1 MCNDF
6 YDKYDEYMNVVAE
19 RKDRTMRQTNYSLAN
34 VEAGHMADFV
44 EKAVRDAA
52 AWNKHMNAERRE
64 KRTACFDMQT
74 FNIHYPMTGRGKMKV
89 LPKRKLGHYPI
100 ALIPGQFVDYYEKLT
115 PEQLKYLPLNTALK
129 MAPPNQ
135 RLRDLASDGSVSAYE
150 SDSDSS
156 TSSSGSNTSSSTSSS
171 DSESE
176 DEDNEQANEKSKTT
190 VKKITNNKL
199 EMPST
204 EINTNGKI
212 EAQPM
217 STEDNTNNLDAKPKK
232 PVDLFIPGAIC
243 SRCQGDYK
251 RNKMG
256 VPEKM
261 LHCTKCNSSCHP
273 TCISLCLELLQ
284 YVTNYNWEC
293 SECKGCSKCNDHSDE
308 DKMLFCDLCDRGYHI
323 YCVGLDD
330 IPSGRWHCVEC
341 AICSSCGA
349 KDPSGDDYK
358 DPGSITDTSFATGAK
373 WTFEYKNNSQ
383 GTKVFSQQFCN
394 PCHK

>member
-1 MCNDF
+1 
-6 YDKYDEYMNVVAE
+6 
-19 RKDRTMRQTNYSLAN
+19 
-34 VEAGHMADFV
+34 
-44 EKAVRDAA
+44 
-52 AWNKHMNAERRE
+52 
-64 KRTACFDMQT
+64 
-74 FNIHYPMTGRGKMKV
+74 
-89 LPKRKLGHYPI
+89 
-100 ALIPGQFVDYYEKLT
+100 
-115 PEQLKYLPLNTALK
+115 
-129 MAPPNQ
+129 
-135 RLRDLASDGSVSAYE
+135 
-150 SDSDSS
+150 
-156 TSSSGSNTSSSTSSS
+156 
-171 DSESE
+171 
-176 DEDNEQANEKSKTT
+176 
-190 VKKITNNKL
+190 
-199 EMPST
+199 MPYT

>member
-176 DEDNEQANEKSKTT
+176 DEDNEQANEKSKTSLT
-190 VKKITNNKL
+190 KITNNKL
-199 EMPST
+199 EITST
-204 EINTNGKI
+204 AINTDGKI
-212 EAQPM
+212 EAKPM
-217 STEDNTNNLDAKPKK
+217 SMEDNTIKFDARPKK

-358 DPGSITDTSFATGAK
+358 DPGSITDTSFATGGK